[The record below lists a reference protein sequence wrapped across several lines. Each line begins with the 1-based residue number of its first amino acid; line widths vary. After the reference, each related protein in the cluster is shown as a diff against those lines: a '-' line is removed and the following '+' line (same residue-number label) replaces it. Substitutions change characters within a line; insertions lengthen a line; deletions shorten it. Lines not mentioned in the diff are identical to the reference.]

1 MDFLV
6 WRCHH
11 RCIEYLRVSASG
23 KMKNALKGALLS
35 GLVFPGLGQIVLR
48 HYKRGFFVVLAVLA
62 CLTVIVV
69 KAAQQG
75 AAILEKIELD
85 GGVIDMNAISEAAA
99 QASAASGDFSFTL
112 AVWGLVV
119 LWVVGVVDAYRLG
132 KERDKAP

>member
-1 MDFLV
+1 M
-6 WRCHH
+6 
-11 RCIEYLRVSASG
+11 
-23 KMKNALKGALLS
+23 
-35 GLVFPGLGQIVLR
+35 
-48 HYKRGFFVVLAVLA
+48 LAVLA

-99 QASAASGDFSFTL
+99 QASATSGDFSFTL
-112 AVWGLVV
+112 AVWGLVL
-119 LWVVGVVDAYRLG
+119 LWVFGVVDAYRLG